1 MSAHDRNRRGY
12 ANPTSHQDLVVKVR
26 GSVVGT
32 GKGALDPDGTDRVTL
47 QGLADCIGPV
57 SDILEVDLAL
67 RWICGILEQGEG
79 VPLPFVNP
87 REAHI
92 AVSSVVDAF
101 FEAL

>member
-67 RWICGILEQGEG
+67 RNRCFSSIKQILRLETRLTRKPMPPG
-79 VPLPFVNP
+79 
-87 REAHI
+87 RI
-92 AVSSVVDAF
+92 R
-101 FEAL
+101 